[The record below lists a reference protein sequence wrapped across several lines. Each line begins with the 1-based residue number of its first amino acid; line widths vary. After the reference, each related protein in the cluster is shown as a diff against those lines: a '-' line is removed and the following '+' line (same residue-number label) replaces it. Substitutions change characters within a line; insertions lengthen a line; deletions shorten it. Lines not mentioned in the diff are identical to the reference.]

1 MKRRLLW
8 TTGILGSSFFGGLV
22 GSQLF
27 DGHRMAYAGPSGPLS
42 PLPVAQT
49 GLESSQELAL
59 TRLDEVVRKVGPSVV
74 TVDALKPPANPN
86 ARAKPVEESGSGMIV
101 RLAGQRGCFVL
112 TNNHVV
118 GGARPG
124 EITVTLA
131 DGRILMPEKAWFDPE
146 SDIAVLKLP
155 EDTLPALELADSD
168 RVRIGQWVLAFG
180 SPFGLHQSVTHGIIS
195 ARDRGQI
202 SLGPTIRIK
211 EFLQTDA
218 PINPGNSGGPLVDL
232 AGNVVGINTAIATNN
247 GSNSGISFSIPA
259 NLVKRVAKELLE
271 KGSVSRGYLGLQL
284 APTLEP
290 LTALRL
296 GLTSVR
302 GAMVEGVHPEGPA
315 GVGGLQQGDVI
326 LKLDATDVRDENH
339 LINLVSALPVS
350 QKVRVTIWRARQTKA
365 LDITIGDWTT
375 SVSAKR

>member
-1 MKRRLLW
+1 MNYRLA
-8 TTGILGSSFFGGLV
+8 TAAGVLGSAFLGGLV
-22 GSQLF
+22 SRSILEDQRSV
-27 DGHRMAYAGPSGPLS
+27 HASPAS
-42 PLPVAQT
+42 PLPIAQT
-49 GLESSQELAL
+49 GLDASTEFGLG
-59 TRLDEVVRKVGPSVV
+59 RLDEVVRKVAPSVV
-74 TVDALKPPANPN
+74 TVDALRPPANAT
-86 ARAKPVEESGSGMIV
+86 ARAKPVEDSGSGMVV

-118 GGARPG
+118 GGAKPG

-146 SDIAVLKLP
+146 SDVAVLQLADDNLP
-155 EDTLPALELADSD
+155 TLELADSD
-168 RVRIGQWVLAFG
+168 RVRVGQWVLAFG
-180 SPFGLHQSVTHGIIS
+180 SPFGMHKTVTHGIIS
-195 ARDRGQI
+195 GRDRGQI

-232 AGNVVGINTAIATNN
+232 AGNVVGINTAIATNT
-247 GSNSGISFSIPA
+247 GSNSGVSFSIPA
-259 NLVKRVAKELLE
+259 NLVKRVARELLD
-271 KGSVSRGYLGLQL
+271 KGAVSRGYLGLQL

-296 GLTSVR
+296 GLTNVR

-315 GVGGLQQGDVI
+315 GLGGLQQGDVV
-326 LKLDATDVRDENH
+326 LKLDAIDVRDENH

-350 QKVRVTIWRARQTKA
+350 QKVRVTVWRGRQTRE
-365 LDITIGDWTT
+365 LGVTVGDWAA
-375 SVSAKR
+375 SVATKR